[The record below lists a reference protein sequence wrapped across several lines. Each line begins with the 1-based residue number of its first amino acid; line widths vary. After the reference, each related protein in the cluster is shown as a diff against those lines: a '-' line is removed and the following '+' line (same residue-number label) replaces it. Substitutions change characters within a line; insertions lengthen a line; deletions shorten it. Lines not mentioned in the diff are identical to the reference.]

1 MKLAP
6 AEHQAVMWEVRLR
19 EGNVGATVLHEFDQW
34 RTAEAANERAWNALQ
49 QRLSRIG
56 GAHARDASAVKH
68 ALRTPAA
75 ERRRAL
81 RAAFGLLVLGCG
93 TWALR
98 EGVHGLGL
106 DADWQGGVGQRG
118 EGMLADGTPL
128 AYDANSRIYLS
139 GSAASPVLDL
149 RQGQVLLKS
158 WAQREGVLTVATAHG
173 SVATGGAVLN
183 VGRLH
188 ARSVVAVSAGS
199 ALLRPK
205 DGPAVLVSAGES
217 FYFGGGSS
225 GSGGSLASGLSFN
238 AVSAWTRGVCVAD
251 RMPLAELLEIFGRYR
266 KGLLRASERAA
277 ALEISGVFRL
287 EDIERALLQVADILP
302 VRIQRY
308 GGYLTVLSAA

>member
-19 EGNVGATVLHEFDQW
+19 EGDVGATVLNEFDHW

-56 GAHARDASAVKH
+56 GVHARDASAIKH

-75 ERRRAL
+75 QRRRAL
-81 RAAFGLLVLGCG
+81 RSAFGLLALGCG

-106 DADWQGGVGQRG
+106 DADWQGTIGRRG

-158 WAQREGVLTVATAHG
+158 WTRREGVLTVATAHG
-173 SVATGGAVLN
+173 SVATGGAVFN
-183 VGRLH
+183 VGRLY
-188 ARSVVAVSAGS
+188 ARSVVAVSVGS
-199 ALLRPK
+199 ALLRAK
-205 DGPAVLVSAGES
+205 DGPALLISAGES
-217 FYFGGGSS
+217 FYFGGGS
-225 GSGGSLASGLSFN
+225 GGAQASGLSFN
-238 AVSAWTRGVCVAD
+238 AISAWTRGVCVAD

-266 KGLLRASERAA
+266 KGLLRASDRAA

-308 GGYLTVLSAA
+308 GSYLTVLSAA

>member
-19 EGNVGATVLHEFDQW
+19 EGGVGATVLNEFEHW
-34 RTAEAANERAWNALQ
+34 RTAEASNEQAWNALQ

-56 GAHARDASAVKH
+56 GGHAHDASAIKH
-68 ALRTPAA
+68 ALRTPAT

-81 RAAFGLLVLGCG
+81 RAAFGVLALGCG
-93 TWALR
+93 TWVLR

-106 DADWQGGVGQRG
+106 DADWQGAVGQRG
-118 EGMLADGTPL
+118 EGTLADGTPL
-128 AYDANSRIYLS
+128 AYDAHSRIYLS
-139 GSAASPVLDL
+139 GSVASPVLDL
-149 RQGQVLLKS
+149 QQGQVLVKS
-158 WAQREGVLTVATAHG
+158 WAQRDGVLTVATSHG
-173 SVATGGAVLN
+173 TLATGGAVLN

-205 DGPAVLVSAGES
+205 SGPAVLVSAGES
-217 FYFGGGSS
+217 FYFGG
-225 GSGGSLASGLSFN
+225 SGGVQASGLSFN

-266 KGLLRASERAA
+266 KGVLRASERVA

-287 EDIERALLQVADILP
+287 EDIERSLLQVADILP

-308 GGYLTVLSAA
+308 GSFLTVLGAA